1 MRVYSVDKSVV
12 PLRRKEITIAENKMS
27 QNERQFG
34 VLRAH
39 YSIEMTT
46 LYMEHIAGISS
57 GNPRASTI
65 FVSRGFFDSNNPIQ
79 ICPAKKNRERVDS
92 FLSLP
97 TACMQRHKINK
108 SSNPCFSFDPVA
120 LRSLISHNMLRFF

>member
-1 MRVYSVDKSVV
+1 MRVYSVDKSVI
-12 PLRRKEITIAENKMS
+12 PLRRKEVTITENKMS

-46 LYMEHIAGISS
+46 LYMEYIAGISS
-57 GNPRASTI
+57 GNPSQHNIRI
-65 FVSRGFFDSNNPIQ
+65 QGVLRLNNPIQ
-79 ICPAKKNRERVDS
+79 ICPAKKNGERVDS

-97 TACMQRHKINK
+97 TACMQHYKINK
-108 SSNPCFSFDPVA
+108 SSDPYFSFDPVA